1 MDLVSQTSH
10 LPGMLHSDY
19 LSMSYVCLTSVHRD
33 NFVHR
38 GGGNPFSTFGLFFF
52 VFIRQ
57 CSRNPALVQIWDW
70 YLMVVCH
77 AQPWFVRSVMSSSGY
92 NYIQIYFREV
102 LYLFNLLSFQHF
114 QSLVKLCKTNVV
126 SCIIKTF
133 FICRPKQ
140 VTIQRS
146 FVDVWLGFE
155 LELAVLVRC

>member
-52 VFIRQ
+52 VFIHPHRQ

-92 NYIQIYFREV
+92 NYNYIQQIYFREV
-102 LYLFNLLSFQHF
+102 LYRFNLLSFQHF
-114 QSLVKLCKTNVV
+114 QSRVKLCKTNVI
-126 SCIIKTF
+126 SCTKHL
-133 FICRPKQ
+133 
-140 VTIQRS
+140 S
-146 FVDVWLGFE
+146 FVNLIKLHFNGLTDKN
-155 LELAVLVRC
+155 